1 MIFDIFVIII
11 TLLLVTKGI
20 RKGLVIMFFGF
31 TKYLIALFLTPYF
44 IELFGPFL
52 SSKISFLENKVYMFI
67 FCFILILI
75 ILKIIIIY
83 IEKILKFT
91 HLSILDKILGSI
103 LGFFESLIISIVVL
117 TILLFVQDFNAKVK
131 NDINSSKM
139 AYYISIYTKDVNKL
153 LPKTIGSK
161 LNEFYFKN
169 IKIKLTDDI
178 FDKLKKEIKQNENQ
192 N

>member
-31 TKYLIALFLTPYF
+31 TKYLIAVFFAPYF

-52 SSKISFLENKVYMFI
+52 SSKINFLENKVYMFI
-67 FCFILILI
+67 FCFIIILI

-131 NDINSSKM
+131 NDINSSKT

-153 LPKTIGSK
+153 LPKTIRSK